1 MSRYSMTT
9 TKAGI
14 NTANSVMWA
23 IKAGASQRV
32 QLLELGLSVEVAPT
46 TGPAWRL
53 NRPTAVGTAT
63 ATVTPQAE
71 DPGVVAATA
80 LLETTWSAAPTLAAV
95 DLRRFAIPN
104 SIGSGIVWTWYDSPL
119 VIPAGGSLVI
129 VNGNAAGAALGT
141 LSAYALVAE

>member
-1 MSRYSMTT
+1 MSRYSMTA

-14 NTANSVMWA
+14 NTANSAMWA

-32 QLLELGLSVEVAPT
+32 QLLELGLSVAVAPT
-46 TGPAWRL
+46 VGPAWRL

-63 ATVTPQAE
+63 ATVAPQAE
-71 DPGVVAATA
+71 ESEVVEATA
-80 LLETTWSAAPTLAAV
+80 LMETAWSAAPTLAAV

-129 VNGNAAGAALGT
+129 VNGNAAGATLGT
-141 LSAYALVAE
+141 LSTYALVAE

>member
-1 MSRYSMTT
+1 MSRYSMTAI
-9 TKAGI
+9 KAGI
-14 NTANSVMWA
+14 NSVNSAMWA

-32 QLLELGLSVEVAPT
+32 QLLELGLSVEAAPT

-63 ATVTPQAE
+63 ATVAPQAE
-71 DPGVVAATA
+71 DPGVVTAAA
-80 LLETTWSAAPTLAAV
+80 LLETTWSTAPTLATV

-129 VNGNAAGAALGT
+129 VNGNAAGATLGT